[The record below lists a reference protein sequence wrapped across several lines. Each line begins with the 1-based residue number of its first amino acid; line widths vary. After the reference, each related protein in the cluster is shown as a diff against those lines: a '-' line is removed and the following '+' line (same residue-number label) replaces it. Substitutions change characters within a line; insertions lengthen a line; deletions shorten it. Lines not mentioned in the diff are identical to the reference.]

1 MCLAKAFLEP
11 TAENAGLQPMM
22 ENVARVVVEGDRVRL
37 TSILG
42 QTEELTARI
51 RSVDLVDGRLF
62 LERIEESI
70 A

>member
-11 TAENAGLQPMM
+11 TAEDAGSQPMM
-22 ENVARVVVEGDRVRL
+22 ENVARVVVDGDRVRL

-51 RSVDLVDGRLF
+51 RSVDLVDGRLL
-62 LERIEESI
+62 LELIES
-70 A
+70 